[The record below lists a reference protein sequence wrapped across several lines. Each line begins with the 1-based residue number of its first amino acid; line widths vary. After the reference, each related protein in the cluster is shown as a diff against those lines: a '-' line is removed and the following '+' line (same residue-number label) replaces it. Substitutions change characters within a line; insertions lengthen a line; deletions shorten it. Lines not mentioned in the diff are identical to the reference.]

1 MRGIFITVVWYSV
14 SPPPVSLRLSRS
26 QSLMLAVVTGTRA
39 LCQVTL
45 LLGGG
50 RGKEGYTTG
59 GGLRP
64 PPGSVVLDNVDV
76 DSQGDGGGG
85 RASKL
90 P

>member
-1 MRGIFITVVWYSV
+1 MRGMFITVVWYSV

-50 RGKEGYTTG
+50 R
-59 GGLRP
+59 
-64 PPGSVVLDNVDV
+64 
-76 DSQGDGGGG
+76 
-85 RASKL
+85 
-90 P
+90 

>member
-1 MRGIFITVVWYSV
+1 MLGMFITV
-14 SPPPVSLRLSRS
+14 PAAL
-26 QSLMLAVVTGTRA
+26 VVGTRA
-39 LCQVTL
+39 VCQVTL
-45 LLGGG
+45 LLWG
-50 RGKEGYTTG
+50 RHRKGCTTG